1 MEGVLYHE
9 ECLVRLDRKGH
20 LVTTSDG
27 IRTKLIPS
35 FSNFSLIKAGCKILK
50 LCQQTTKLF
59 EQEKIPTIPLLVE
72 RLFTVDKELEEIIE
86 TDDEES
92 VGEFAAALKA
102 ELGKRFPN
110 YGADNILNAMAN
122 YLNPS
127 LKGCHLDYLNK
138 LDSVKEKMQEK
149 LCEWKEESENVEEL
163 ENEKPEPKKMTA
175 TEMLKLQMMER
186 KTNAPKGRPKKSSV
200 FSNRGSHFSKRFS
213 NECDTY
219 EKVLPFAPS
228 QVDQLQW
235 WKIHEESLPLLAFL
249 VRVIFPIP
257 VASSKSER
265 VFSVAGNV
273 VTQKRASLAPEKV
286 EACVIVKS
294 NLGLLRHMGMRSK

>member
-1 MEGVLYHE
+1 MI
-9 ECLVRLDRKGH
+9 RLQRDQEFSIPGFPGRDFAKSRDPGIFR
-20 LVTTSDG
+20 DG
-27 IRTKLIPS
+27 I
-35 FSNFSLIKAGCKILK
+35 
-50 LCQQTTKLF
+50 
-59 EQEKIPTIPLLVE
+59 
-72 RLFTVDKELEEIIE
+72 
-86 TDDEES
+86 
-92 VGEFAAALKA
+92 
-102 ELGKRFPN
+102 
-110 YGADNILNAMAN
+110 
-122 YLNPS
+122 S
-127 LKGCHLDYLNK
+127 LKFLSRDF
-138 LDSVKEKMQEK
+138 
-149 LCEWKEESENVEEL
+149 
-163 ENEKPEPKKMTA
+163 T
-175 TEMLKLQMMER
+175 
-186 KTNAPKGRPKKSSV
+186 KKSI
-200 FSNRGSHFSKRFS
+200 GSPGI
-213 NECDTY
+213 TY

>member
-149 LCEWKEESENVEEL
+149 LAICPISSGSAAMVED
-163 ENEKPEPKKMTA
+163 PRGIST
-175 TEMLKLQMMER
+175 
-186 KTNAPKGRPKKSSV
+186 SS
-200 FSNRGSHFSKRFS
+200 
-213 NECDTY
+213 C
-219 EKVLPFAPS
+219 
-228 QVDQLQW
+228 
-235 WKIHEESLPLLAFL
+235 FL
-249 VRVIFPIP
+249 G
-257 VASSKSER
+257 E
-265 VFSVAGNV
+265 
-273 VTQKRASLAPEKV
+273 
-286 EACVIVKS
+286 S
-294 NLGLLRHMGMRSK
+294 NLSHPCGKQQERTGFQCCWQRGDTEKSQPCT